1 LLENVTP
8 KEERMSSL
16 TEEKVIEALRQ
27 VEDPELHRDL
37 VSLNMIK
44 DLRVEGAKV
53 ALTVELTTPACPLKG
68 EIRNR
73 VETAL
78 AAAGAKEVE
87 LNFGAQVP
95 QGRRA
100 PDKAALEGVK
110 NIIAVASGKGGVGK
124 STVAVNLALAL
135 AKSGAEVG
143 LLDSDIY
150 GPSIPTLMKVEHEPR
165 MKGKDN
171 RVIPLE
177 SYGVKLV
184 SMGFLTTKDS
194 PVIWRGPMV
203 HQIVQQF
210 LLNVVW
216 GELDYLVIDLPPGT
230 GDAQLTLV
238 QTAPISGA
246 VIVTTPQELSL
257 MDARKGLLM
266 FERVDVP
273 VLGIVENMSYF
284 SCPHCSE
291 RTDIFATGGGK
302 GCSEELGVDLLTE
315 VPLIPAIR
323 ECGDA
328 GTPIVVAQPES
339 EAARIYD
346 ELAGQVAAKLSVLA
360 LSKTELPVI
369 M

>member
-1 LLENVTP
+1 
-8 KEERMSSL
+8 MSSL
-16 TEEKVIEALRQ
+16 TMDKVMEALRQ

-37 VSLNMIK
+37 VSLNMVK
-44 DLRVEGAKV
+44 DVSIDGTNV

-68 EIRNR
+68 EIKNR

-78 AAAGAKEVE
+78 VSAGASAVD
-87 LNFGAQVP
+87 LSFGAQVP

-100 PDKAALEGVK
+100 PDKATLEGVK
-110 NIIAVASGKGGVGK
+110 NIVAVASGKGGVGK
-124 STVAVNLALAL
+124 STVAANLALAL
-135 AKSGAEVG
+135 SESGAEVG
-143 LLDSDIY
+143 LMDADIY
-150 GPSIPTLMKVEHEPR
+150 GPSIPTLMKIEHEPK
-165 MKGKDN
+165 MKGKEN
-171 RVIPLE
+171 QIIPLE
-177 SYGVKLV
+177 SYGIKLV
-184 SMGFLTTKDS
+184 SMGFLTTKES

-210 LLNVVW
+210 LRNVLW

-238 QTAPISGA
+238 QTAPLSGA

-257 MDARKGLLM
+257 LDARKGLLM

-284 SCPHCSE
+284 SCPHCAE

-302 GCSEELGVDLLTE
+302 NCAEELGVELLAE

-328 GTPIVVAQPES
+328 GTPIIVAQPDS
-339 EAARIYD
+339 EAARIYR

-360 LSKTELPVI
+360 LTKTELPVI

>member
-1 LLENVTP
+1 
-8 KEERMSSL
+8 MSSL
-16 TEEKVIEALRQ
+16 TVEKVMEALGR
-27 VEDPELHRDL
+27 VNDPELHRDL
-37 VSLNMIK
+37 VSLNMVK
-44 DLRVEGAKV
+44 DVRVEGSRV

-68 EIRNR
+68 EIRSR
-73 VETAL
+73 VEEAL
-78 AAAGAKEVE
+78 AAVGASAVEVS
-87 LNFGAQVP
+87 FGSQVP
-95 QGRRA
+95 RA
-100 PDKAALEGVK
+100 RGHAERAALEGVR
-110 NIIAVASGKGGVGK
+110 NIVAVASGKGGVGK

-135 AKSGAEVG
+135 SKTGARVG
-143 LLDSDIY
+143 LLDADIY
-150 GPSIPTLMKVEHEPR
+150 GPSIPTLMRLDHEPR

-171 RVIPLE
+171 QIIPLE

-184 SMGFLTTKDS
+184 SMGFLTTKES

-210 LLNVVW
+210 LRNVLW

-257 MDARKGLLM
+257 VDARKGLLM
-266 FERVDVP
+266 FERVEVP

-284 SCPHCSE
+284 CCPHCGE
-291 RTDIFATGGGK
+291 RSDIFATGGGRS
-302 GCSEELGVDLLTE
+302 CAAELGVELLAE

-328 GTPIVVAQPES
+328 GTPIVLAQPES

-346 ELAGQVAAKLSVLA
+346 DLAGQVAARLSVLA
-360 LSKTELPVI
+360 MSRAELPVI
-369 M
+369 T